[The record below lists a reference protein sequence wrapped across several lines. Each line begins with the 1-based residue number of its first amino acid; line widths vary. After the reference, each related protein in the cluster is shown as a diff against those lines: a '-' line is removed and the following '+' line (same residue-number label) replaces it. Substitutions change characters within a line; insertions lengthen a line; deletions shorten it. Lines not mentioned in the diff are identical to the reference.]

1 MSLNIPKRKLLVI
14 SDTAVFKEQG
24 VYMAFEPV
32 VRELNSIAS
41 LFDEVIWLG
50 CVIDK
55 KDRALAIPAANIRIV
70 AMPSISRSSFMNK
83 LSLFINYPVFI
94 FTILRYYFSA
104 TDVHTRAPSHPAL
117 LGILL
122 SFATGKK
129 RVWHKYAGNWV
140 ESDPPFMYGVQRSLL
155 KKLRR
160 KNVKTTVNGT
170 WAEDNPQIV
179 AFENPCMYENERTV
193 AIASVPE
200 KTFDKGLSLLF
211 VGNLNKAKGLL
222 QLIEAVEQGIP
233 GEFRDLYIVGN
244 GPLYNE
250 LKERAGAIKSINV
263 EVLGPLKRDEINV
276 YYKKCH
282 CFILP
287 SFSEG
292 FPKVIA
298 EAASYGC
305 IPVVTDISSLS
316 QYISNGT
323 NGYLLKNNSPQVI
336 ADTLCTFVQNNNYR
350 LLSDNAT
357 RLGEKFTY
365 EYFRRRIE
373 LEIFTL

>member
-1 MSLNIPKRKLLVI
+1 MSLHIPKRKLLVI

-24 VYMAFEPV
+24 VYKAFEPV

-50 CVIDK
+50 CMIDK
-55 KDRALAIPAANIRIV
+55 KDRALAVPAKNVRII
-70 AMPSISRSSFMNK
+70 AMPSISRSSFINK
-83 LSLFINYPVFI
+83 LSLLVNYPVFL

-104 TDVHTRAPSHPAL
+104 TDIHTRAPSHPAL

-122 SFATGKK
+122 SFITGKK

-140 ESDPPFMYGVQRSLL
+140 ESRPPFIYGLQRSLL

-160 KNVKTTVNGT
+160 KNVKITVNGT
-170 WAEDNPQIV
+170 WADDNPQVV
-179 AFENPCMYENERTV
+179 AFENPCMYENEKTT
-193 AIASVPE
+193 AIASVPAKE
-200 KTFDKGLSLLF
+200 FGKGLSLLF
-211 VGNLNKAKGLL
+211 VGNLSKAKGLL
-222 QLIEAVEQGIP
+222 HLMEAVEQGIP
-233 GEFRDLYIVGN
+233 VEFKDLYIIGN

-250 LKERAGAIKSINV
+250 LKERAAGIQNINV
-263 EVLGPLKRDEINV
+263 EVLGHLNRDQINV

-298 EAASYGC
+298 EAASFGC

-316 QYISNGT
+316 QYIINGT

-336 ADTLCTFVQNNNYR
+336 VDTLCTFVQNNNYR
-350 LLSDNAT
+350 LLSNNAAM
-357 RLGEKFTY
+357 LAEKFTY
-365 EYFRRRIE
+365 EYFRQRIE
-373 LEIFTL
+373 FEIFNL